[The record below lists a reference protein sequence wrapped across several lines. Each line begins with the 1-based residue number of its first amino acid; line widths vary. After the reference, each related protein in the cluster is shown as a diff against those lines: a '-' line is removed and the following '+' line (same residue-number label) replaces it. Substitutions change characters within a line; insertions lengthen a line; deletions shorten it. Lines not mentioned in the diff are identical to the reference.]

1 MRATQSSE
9 NNLSPVRSSVN
20 RKEKTQ
26 CAEFEPLQWYGVHC
40 RLLFPWRLAQGSPTT
55 CLADGALK
63 LEGGQTPR
71 LYYSEIHQQIFLGS
85 NFSSF

>member
-9 NNLSPVRSSVN
+9 NNPSPVLSSVN
-20 RKEKTQ
+20 RKEKTR
-26 CAEFEPLQWYGVHC
+26 CAEFEPLKWYGLRC
-40 RLLFPWRLAQGSPTT
+40 RLLFPWWLAQGSPAT
-55 CLADGALK
+55 CLADRALK
-63 LEGGQTPR
+63 LDGGQMPR